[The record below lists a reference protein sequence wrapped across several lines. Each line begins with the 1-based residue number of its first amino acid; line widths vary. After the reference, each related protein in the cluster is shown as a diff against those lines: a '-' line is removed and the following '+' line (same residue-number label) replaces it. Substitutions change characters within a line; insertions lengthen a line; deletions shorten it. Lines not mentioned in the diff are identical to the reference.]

1 MCLCAYITG
10 SLKFSRFTHT
20 VVHVA
25 HVIIELDHVSTLRV
39 QVLKH
44 TNTHVL
50 TSTSIRNTWRRV
62 GEMGDR
68 QKRRGGWSWGHL
80 LARKFGEI
88 QGICALQNRP
98 KLPPGVC
105 VRVCVCVR
113 ACVACNR
120 VCVCVACNRV
130 CVCACVH
137 VCVCVCVCVCA
148 CVCACVCVCVCVC
161 VCMVCMCACICVPG
175 SMRMIFVYFKKMC
188 VELNICDSMDTVL
201 GFRDHA

>member
-120 VCVCVACNRV
+120 VCVCVLRV
-130 CVCACVH
+130 I
-137 VCVCVCVCVCA
+137 VCVCVHA
-148 CVCACVCVCVCVC
+148 CMCVCVCVCVC
-161 VCMVCMCACICVPG
+161 VCMCVCMCVCVQREMTLSRSLEWG
-175 SMRMIFVYFKKMC
+175 Q
-188 VELNICDSMDTVL
+188 
-201 GFRDHA
+201 G